1 MVLRMVEAAA
11 GGNVA
16 MADGEEGDLV
26 KYGSGHPQRRGCA
39 GIKGT
44 GSDTLVI

>member
-1 MVLRMVEAAA
+1 MT
-11 GGNVA
+11 
-16 MADGEEGDLV
+16 DGEVGDLFN
-26 KYGSGHPQRRGCA
+26 YGSGHPQRRGCA